1 MEPFGHAWRASWPLE
16 PGLTY
21 LNHGTVGVTPL
32 RVLETQR
39 AIRDDIER
47 NPSRYLLRELSEIV
61 VGQPR
66 ADRPRLR
73 QAADAVGEFVGV
85 PGADLVFVDNT
96 TTGANAILRSSPI
109 QAGDEILV
117 SDFGYGGVIRAV
129 TFAAR
134 ERGAIVRTAAMPYPV
149 RSADEVTEAFAAAI
163 TPNTKL
169 AVVDH
174 ITSESGLVLPLA
186 AIAERCH
193 ARGVPVL
200 ADGAHAPG
208 AIPLD
213 IPSLGVDWYVGNL
226 HKWLWVPRSSGIL
239 WTSPARQP
247 ALHGSVISWGL
258 DRGFHAEF
266 DMPGTRDPSP
276 HLSAP
281 AAIAFM
287 RELGVDAVRQHN
299 HALAWNGAHHLAE
312 RWGTDFV
319 TPEAMIGTMA
329 TVMLPEQLGSTADDA
344 ARLRD
349 ALLFGDRIEVQVHAF
364 RGRLYVRISGQIYI
378 EPADIDRLAGAVL
391 ALARL
396 TGEARCTCSA
406 VDRPFGGFN
415 GMTGICSRS

>member
-1 MEPFGHAWRASWPLE
+1 VEPFGHAWRASWPLE
-16 PGLTY
+16 AGLTY

-32 RVLETQR
+32 RVLEAQR

-47 NPSRYLLRELSEIV
+47 NPSRYLLRELCEIV

-85 PGADLVFVDNT
+85 PGDDLVFVDNT
-96 TTGANAILRSSPI
+96 TTGANAILRSSTL

-129 TFAAR
+129 TYAAR

-149 RSADEVTEAFAAAI
+149 RSTDQIVEAFAAAI
-163 TPNTKL
+163 TEATKL

-213 IPSLGVDWYVGNL
+213 IPTLGVDWYLGNL

-239 WTSPARQP
+239 WTSPARQA
-247 ALHGSVISWGL
+247 ALHSSVISWGL

-266 DMPGTRDPSP
+266 DLPGTRDPSP

-281 AAIAFM
+281 AAIALM
-287 RELGVDAVRQHN
+287 RELGVDAVRQYN
-299 HALAWNGAHHLAE
+299 HELAWNGARRLAE
-312 RWGTDFV
+312 RWGTTFV

-329 TVMLPEQLGSTADDA
+329 TVMLPEKLGSTADDA
-344 ARLRD
+344 ARVRD

-364 RGRLYVRISGQIYI
+364 RGRLYTRICGQIYN
-378 EPADIDRLAGAVL
+378 EPTDTERLADAVL
-391 ALARL
+391 ALIP
-396 TGEARCTCSA
+396 GH
-406 VDRPFGGFN
+406 D
-415 GMTGICSRS
+415 